1 MIPLNQTEKSQMN
14 RGRQKG
20 FLIFLLFLL
29 VLNCFLAENRN
40 RAVMKS
46 DRVINEYSF
55 QTERLSAY
63 QKMTLGLPLNLN
75 KESAEGLT
83 AIPGIG
89 KSLASR
95 IVKERIRRNGF
106 KDINELKAVSGIS
119 KKTFLKIAPHV
130 TL

>member
-1 MIPLNQTEKSQMN
+1 MN

-46 DRVINEYSF
+46 DMVINEYSF